1 MYYLSN
7 FYARTLALAKS
18 FSLSL
23 DGRPVFEFGLARRLH
38 DMRAQRRS
46 YAFRRETSSSEK
58 FSEASKEVKKAQ
70 ERQEA
75 RADLTVEN
83 GELKR
88 IM

>member
-1 MYYLSN
+1 
-7 FYARTLALAKS
+7 
-18 FSLSL
+18 
-23 DGRPVFEFGLARRLH
+23 
-38 DMRAQRRS
+38 MRAQRRS